1 MKLYLQ
7 SLIALILL
15 SSQCLSLAVTRTPE
29 ETQAAMQALHWQNGP
44 GAGAIG
50 DKATIALSK
59 DLSFLDPSDSSKF
72 LELTGNLPSPEH
84 NVLTNKHWFA
94 VFSFDASGYVKDDEK
109 IDADALLKQLKESD
123 GPANAERRKLGLPE
137 LFTDSWFV
145 TPHYDTETKRLEWG
159 LKVRSNNESIINYT
173 VRILG
178 RTGYESAVLVSDPEQ
193 LEADVRAFKASLQ
206 GFNFN
211 SGERYSEFKQG
222 DRVAEFGLAALVA
235 GGAAAIAT
243 KTGFWKG
250 IAVFFAAFWKLILG
264 VGVAALTG
272 IGKLFKRDKD

>member
-1 MKLYLQ
+1 
-7 SLIALILL
+7 
-15 SSQCLSLAVTRTPE
+15 
-29 ETQAAMQALHWQNGP
+29 
-44 GAGAIG
+44 
-50 DKATIALSK
+50 
-59 DLSFLDPSDSSKF
+59 
-72 LELTGNLPSPEH
+72 
-84 NVLTNKHWFA
+84 
-94 VFSFDASGYVKDDEK
+94 
-109 IDADALLKQLKESD
+109 
-123 GPANAERRKLGLPE
+123 
-137 LFTDSWFV
+137 
-145 TPHYDTETKRLEWG
+145 

-178 RTGYESAVLVSDPEQ
+178 RSGYESAILVSDPEQ
-193 LEADVRAFKASLQ
+193 LEGDVRAFKAALQ

-211 SGERYSEFKQG
+211 SGERYSEFKPG

>member
-1 MKLYLQ
+1 MKPYLQ

-15 SSQCLSLAVTRTPE
+15 ASQCLALAATRTPE
-29 ETQAAMQALHWQNGP
+29 ETQAAMQALQWQNGP
-44 GAGAIG
+44 GAGTIG
-50 DKATIALSK
+50 DQATIALSNE
-59 DLSFLDPSDSSKF
+59 LSFLDPSDSSKF
-72 LELTGNLPSPEH
+72 LELTGNLPSPRH
-84 NVLTNKHWFA
+84 NVLTNRHWFA

-123 GPANAERRKLGLPE
+123 GPANTERRKLGLPE

-145 TPHYDTETKRLEWG
+145 APHYDTETKRLEWG

-178 RTGYESAVLVSDPEQ
+178 RSGYESAILVSDPEQ
-193 LEADVRAFKASLQ
+193 LEGDVRAFKAALQ

-211 SGERYSEFKQG
+211 SGERYSEFKPG